1 MSAMDLK
8 YDNPGYHG
16 EGSATGGPTTALEMD
31 LIENHGTHGV
41 QITVTGTPTA
51 GSWQLQLDL
60 GGGWQAVGAPI
71 YATDP
76 RPVALSIPAKRL
88 RVVPTGLAGV
98 TSYTVHV
105 RSVA

>member
-1 MSAMDLK
+1 MDLK

-16 EGSATGGPTTALEMD
+16 EASAAAEAAESLVMD
-31 LIENHGTHGV
+31 LVPNHSLHGV
-41 QITVTGTPTA
+41 QIVAEGTPTA

-88 RVVPTGLAGV
+88 RVVPTDLAGV
-98 TSYTVHV
+98 ISYTVHV